1 MAKPQQPDA
10 EIRSTDFIQSADRDA
25 DPTEDEGRVPVLEE
39 DGKLSPAFQSMEE
52 SILQIPAPI
61 TFEDITS
68 SLASATTMKLGMI
81 RVTAPIMLASI
92 SFRIASVTFAGTL
105 DISLYSQDGA
115 TRILTVTT
123 PTITTTGNQTVTLA
137 SPIKINIGD
146 YYIGFNANGP
156 ANINPSVYREDSGT
170 FGSST
175 LGGSISGKPRTA
187 GTVSISSGTPPST
200 INPNTITAANS
211 NTLVV
216 RFDS

>member
-1 MAKPQQPDA
+1 MSKPQQPDA
-10 EIRSTDFIQSADRDA
+10 VIEAEDFIQNADRDA
-25 DPTEDEGRVPVLEE
+25 TPSEDEGRVPVLEE

-52 SILQIPAPI
+52 SILQIPSPI
-61 TFEDITS
+61 TFEDIAGST
-68 SLASATTMKLGMI
+68 ASATTMKLGII

-92 SFRIASVTFAGTL
+92 TFRVSAVTTAGTL

-137 SPIKINIGD
+137 SPIKINIGY
-146 YYIGFNANGP
+146 YYIGFNANGS
-156 ANINPSVYREDSGT
+156 ADVSASVYREDSST
-170 FGSST
+170 FGSTT
-175 LGGSISGKPRTA
+175 LGGGISGKPRTA